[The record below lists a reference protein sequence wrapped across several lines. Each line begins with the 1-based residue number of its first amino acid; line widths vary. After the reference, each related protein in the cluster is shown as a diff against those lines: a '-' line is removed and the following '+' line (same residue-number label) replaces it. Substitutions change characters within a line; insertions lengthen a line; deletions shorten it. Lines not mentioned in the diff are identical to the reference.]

1 MPASKKVVPEDNVNS
16 GALETRKCSS
26 IMWSSERAKVGTI
39 RLPRPGRKSEESS
52 EAGCASIN
60 TWNILGQP
68 GVMGHRLTIL
78 FAPITLTVPAIEG
91 GRTGREGPKNE
102 GSPIQMAGFV

>member
-16 GALETRKCSS
+16 GALETRKCSLS
-26 IMWSSERAKVGTI
+26 RGHLKGQKWGLSAYHDLVEM
-39 RLPRPGRKSEESS
+39 SEESS

-68 GVMGHRLTIL
+68 GVMGHRLSSLCSNHTHSSSH
-78 FAPITLTVPAIEG
+78 
-91 GRTGREGPKNE
+91 RRREGRQRRTKK
-102 GSPIQMAGFV
+102 